1 MGKFGGLIAGVGRR
15 MMGRLAKMMVDQLF
29 KSNYIDHG
37 ISDSVVAQRE
47 EMPLFPLWN
56 EMESF
61 VNKTLTF
68 PSRENKPKA

>member
-1 MGKFGGLIAGVGRR
+1 
-15 MMGRLAKMMVDQLF
+15 MGRLAKMMGDQLF

-37 ISDSVVAQRE
+37 ISDPVVAQRE